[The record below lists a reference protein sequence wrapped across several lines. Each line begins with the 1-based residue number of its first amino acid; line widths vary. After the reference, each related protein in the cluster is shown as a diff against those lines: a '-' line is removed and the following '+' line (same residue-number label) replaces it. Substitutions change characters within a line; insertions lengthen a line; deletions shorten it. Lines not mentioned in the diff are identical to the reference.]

1 MHYYTIRHLVL
12 MQEFRMSVVQRRY
25 ERRPPPKS
33 FVTTKRVW
41 RAERIQTRQCSVCV
55 SFRWVHVG
63 WVPWRRFRGET
74 NGCVIVLGTF
84 LFFLPR
90 RSVQEE
96 RSRALRIDLEGRQRP
111 AGTTRRVEVK
121 SRGEPVPV
129 PEGLVRDR
137 GRPTESSTT
146 SNTTNT
152 L

>member
-1 MHYYTIRHLVL
+1 
-12 MQEFRMSVVQRRY
+12 MSVVQRRY
-25 ERRPPPKS
+25 ERRPPKKFRDDEASLESGTDPDET
-33 FVTTKRVW
+33 VLGL
-41 RAERIQTRQCSVCV
+41 VCV